1 MIIIFDESMFVYYGI
16 KFVMNILIGSP
27 LLWLTTKILKF
38 KETGF
43 EKALTVNILFFAFW
57 GLSGLLSVELMLMS
71 ILIMLASFIL
81 LMILLPVLI
90 KLAYKEGWGK
100 TIGAVI
106 IFGMFCP
113 ILLFLFYYQMIGSY
127 CSMTEGTYL
136 NP

>member
-1 MIIIFDESMFVYYGI
+1 MIMFDESMFVYYGI

-57 GLSGLLSVELMLMS
+57 GLSGWLFVELMLS
-71 ILIMLASFIL
+71 TLIILASFIL

-100 TIGAVI
+100 TVGALI
-106 IFGMFCP
+106 IFSMLCP
-113 ILLFLFYYQMIGSY
+113 TILFLFYYQIIGSY
-127 CSMTEGTYL
+127 CSMTKGTYL